1 MKKEKEVKKSNVG
14 RPHLYGEETESMSFA
29 VPKSKKPYLVNL
41 VRTLLKSYEIKK

>member
-1 MKKEKEVKKSNVG
+1 MEKEKKGKG
-14 RPHLYGEETESMSFA
+14 RPSLYGEETESMSFA